1 LKRIAAILFLFVL
14 LFNLYGYQLVIA
26 YLQQQNDL
34 HLTAQLDKDA
44 YADED
49 LITIKT
55 PLALPYYS
63 NSPDFE
69 RMDGAIQ
76 IDGVEYKYVKRRIF
90 NDSLE
95 LLCMPNT
102 VKQKLQN
109 AKSDFFELSND
120 LQRPEGGKKASNI
133 IKTVLLEYCETLTF
147 YIPHSFDKAKQKY
160 EIPATSFLSSLLT
173 LVQEQPPETMPFLS

>member
-1 LKRIAAILFLFVL
+1 LKRVAAILFLFVL

-63 NSPDFE
+63 NSPDYE
-69 RMDGAIQ
+69 RVDGAIQ
-76 IDGVEYKYVKRRIF
+76 IDGIEYKYVKRRIF

-95 LLCMPNT
+95 LRCLPNT

-120 LQRPEGGKKASNI
+120 LQRPEGNKKASNI
-133 IKTVLLEYCETLTF
+133 IKSVLPEYCETLTF
-147 YIPHSFDKAKQKY
+147 YIPHLFNNAKQRY
-160 EIPATSFLSSLLT
+160 VTSGTPFLSSLLT
-173 LVQEQPPETMPFLS
+173 LVQEQPPESMRFLF

>member
-1 LKRIAAILFLFVL
+1 LKRVAAILFLFVL

-63 NSPDFE
+63 NSPDYE
-69 RMDGAIQ
+69 RVDGAIQ
-76 IDGVEYKYVKRRIF
+76 IDGIEYKYVKRRIF

-95 LLCMPNT
+95 LRCLPNT

-120 LQRPEGGKKASNI
+120 LQRPESNKKASNI
-133 IKTVLLEYCETLTF
+133 IKTVLPEYCETLTF
-147 YIPHSFDKAKQKY
+147 YIPHLFNNVMQRY
-160 EIPATSFLSSLLT
+160 VTSGTPFLSSLLA
-173 LVQEQPPETMPFLS
+173 LVQEQPPESMRFLS